1 MDNNQKEND
10 HNDNNI
16 TKSETYICDR
26 YYNKK
31 EGLLNLG
38 SNCYMNGFLQILIHV
53 PGLIEK
59 IKSYKDIISKENLL
73 YSLINIADFP
83 SKENLYEFAMKFIQ
97 KNSSFKYYKQGD
109 SQEFGIELL
118 KALDKELSELNCY
131 ISKWNLEDEFDFK
144 NVNEEVVKIKLDKL
158 KGLMQNEDCNL
169 KLQTIINSFFYY
181 YETILFFN
189 NNKVINFSYYGDA
202 ENQLRFDI
210 NNINNSYKNNLSIF
224 DMLKKKYLSG
234 KNKLIKLPK
243 IYNIT
248 LLRSIIKGPI
258 IDIKVVIDREI
269 NLREFLD
276 KDFGD
281 YSLSTEYTLY
291 ALNIRIGSSKKYG
304 HCYSYI
310 LINNQ
315 WYKFDD
321 FNTEKVEQKIINE
334 DLSYIY
340 GIYYINKEYLK
351 SLYLINN
358 DNR

>member
-16 TKSETYICDR
+16 TKSETYLDDK

-38 SNCYMNGFLQILIHV
+38 SNCYMNSFLQILIHV
-53 PGLIEK
+53 PGLIEQLK
-59 IKSYKDIISKENLL
+59 TYKNIISNESLL
-73 YSLINIADFP
+73 YSLLNIADFP
-83 SKENLYEFAMKFIQ
+83 SKENLYEFTMKFIQ
-97 KNSSFKYYKQGD
+97 KNSSFKYYKQDD

-118 KALDKELSELNCY
+118 RALDNELSELDCY

-158 KGLMQNEDCNL
+158 KDLIKNEDCNL
-169 KLQTIINSFFYY
+169 KFQTIINSFFYY
-181 YETILFFN
+181 YETISIIN

-210 NNINNSYKNNLSIF
+210 NNINNSYKNNLNIS
-224 DMLKKKYLSG
+224 DMLKKKYFSG
-234 KNKLIKLPK
+234 KNKLIKLPR
-243 IYNIT
+243 ICNIT
-248 LLRSIIKGPI
+248 LLRSIIKEPI
-258 IDIKVVIDREI
+258 INIKVVINREI
-269 NLREFLD
+269 DLREFLD

-281 YSLSTEYTLY
+281 YSLPTEYTLY
-291 ALNIRIGSSKKYG
+291 ALNVRIGSSKRYG

-310 LINNQ
+310 LINEQ

-321 FNTEKVEQKIINE
+321 FNTEKVEQKIIDE

-358 DNR
+358 VNR